1 MSGFSFKKRVLVGE
15 EVLMACEQCHKVYS
29 AENLFCP
36 TCGTKLTIQ
45 KTKVYANFGK
55 KGLTSFSYKLP
66 NGTTI
71 NSKGNITL
79 PIANGITYKT
89 TPDKKK

>member
-1 MSGFSFKKRVLVGE
+1 MGINLKKRVLVRE
-15 EVLMACEQCHKVYS
+15 EVLMTCENCHKVYS
-29 AENLFCP
+29 VENLFCP

-79 PIANGITYKT
+79 PIANGITYT
-89 TPDKKK
+89 TNPKK